1 MSHNKIEFSIS
12 DLAIEFDITT
22 RTIRHYEE
30 IGLLSPK
37 RRGQTRL
44 YNTADHTKLKL
55 ILRGKRLGFSLEESR
70 GIVEMYDPANNNH
83 AQLETLIAAI
93 HTKRTELKQK
103 IDDIKILMADLEGA
117 EEQCLQALKN
127 PNLKAI

>member
-70 GIVEMYDPANNNH
+70 CIVEMYDPANNNH

-103 IDDIKILMADLEGA
+103 IDDIEILMADLDGA

-127 PNLKAI
+127 QI